1 MADELGQAVLKLAL
15 DTQELT
21 VGLSA
26 VERLVSQRIG
36 KIQSNIAKVGKDF
49 VIELQPTSIS
59 RLEKFIDATRLIES
73 QLLKLKNKPISIADP
88 GLGVLSKDF
97 KDFAA
102 EAINTGKNLGNTEV
116 VLRNQLS
123 SLRAL
128 AANLKAGT
136 TEYNNLTQA
145 AAKAQQKLDFR
156 QFKELE
162 AVAGL
167 FKLGKVSGG
176 IEDTFKG
183 TEDLLAFGK
192 NIKQTPAAINLYVQ
206 ALRQALAVTDIADP
220 NFNRLT
226 EAIIRQQRAL
236 ERASAAAE
244 RYAQANR
251 PRIGF
256 GGAPPVATGFT
267 EFSRRATRITEQARA
282 DREQAAADERDA
294 RVSATRER
302 RLERIAIL
310 RRRRARGLAA
320 RRGIGGAISS
330 GLVGGAF
337 PLLFGQGIG
346 AAVGGLTFG
355 AGGGAVSAL
364 GGPPGLGFG
373 ASLVGTILGQAFDNA
388 IDKAKTLAAALDDP
402 IGSFDALKQGALLS
416 SRAVEKQAEALINA
430 GRTAEAY
437 ALIQQDLASRFGD
450 AESAKELL
458 KTTDELNRRW
468 SELSTVIGILTAG
481 PLEALAAQLL
491 GLLGPAGARL
501 AFEQRVSQ
509 LTPQQQVEAKQ
520 IREQELRKV
529 GSFASAEDYRA
540 AEVSALALVNQR
552 FGVSQKQEQL
562 EQRITTS
569 RDNQLR
575 IDKTRLQLA
584 KEEDRIISLKL
595 QKRQLELEQDR
606 AIKSLGENAAQ
617 ADVEKIE
624 LDTKVKILEVE
635 RQITEETRRRDEK
648 QQKAAQDLLNLRL
661 RNLKFLPE
669 AEKQGLLR
677 EQLGPAIQRARLQ
690 GIPLRGI
697 SEAIQFRDFEV
708 EQQRLRGEAGSQIIN
723 SNSQLSGTL
732 QSTADVVKV
741 LTASMD
747 SLQRKNWEV
756 HVTIPGQNGTKA
768 GIDAVN
774 SLSS

>member
-59 RLEKFIDATRLIES
+59 RLEKFIDATRVIET
-73 QLLKLKNKPISIADP
+73 QLKRLKNTPISISDP
-88 GLGVLSKDF
+88 GLGVLSKEYE
-97 KDFAA
+97 DFARKA
-102 EAINTGKNLGNTEV
+102 VNTGSNLGNTEV
-116 VLRNQLS
+116 TLRNQIGA
-123 SLRAL
+123 LRAL
-128 AANLKAGT
+128 AANLKSVVP
-136 TEYNNLTQA
+136 EYTNLTQA
-145 AAKAQQKLDFR
+145 AAKAQQKLSFR
-156 QFKELE
+156 QFDELS
-162 AVAGL
+162 AVSEL
-167 FKLGKVSGG
+167 FKIGKIKFDDS
-176 IEDTFKG
+176 FKG

-192 NIKQTPAAINLYVQ
+192 NIKQTPASINLYVQ

-236 ERASAAAE
+236 DRASAAAE

-294 RVSATRER
+294 RISATRER

-355 AGGGAVSAL
+355 AGGGAASAL

-458 KTTDELNRRW
+458 KTTDDLNRRW

-481 PLEALAAQLL
+481 PLEALATQLL

-509 LTPQQQVEAKQ
+509 LTPEQQVEARQ
-520 IREQELRKV
+520 IREQELGKI

-540 AEVSALALVNQR
+540 AEVSSLALVNQR

-575 IDKTRLQLA
+575 IDRTRLQLA

-606 AIKSLGENAAQ
+606 AIKSLGNNAAQ
-617 ADVEKIE
+617 ADVDKIE
-624 LDTKVKILEVE
+624 LDTKVKILEIE

-677 EQLGPAIQRARLQ
+677 EEIGPAITRARLQ
-690 GIPLRGI
+690 GIPLRSI
-697 SEAIQFRDFEV
+697 SEAREFRDFEV
-708 EQQRLRGEAGSQIIN
+708 EQQRLRGEAGSQLIN
-723 SNSQLSGTL
+723 SNSQLNGTL
-732 QSTADVVKV
+732 QSTAEVVRV

-747 SLQRKNWEV
+747 SLQQKNWEV

-768 GIDAVN
+768 GIDAV
-774 SLSS
+774 SGLSS